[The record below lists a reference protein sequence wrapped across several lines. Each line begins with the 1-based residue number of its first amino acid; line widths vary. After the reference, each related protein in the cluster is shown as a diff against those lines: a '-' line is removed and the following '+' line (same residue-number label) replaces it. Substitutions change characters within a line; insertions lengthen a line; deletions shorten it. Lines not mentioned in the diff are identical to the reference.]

1 MRAVIGIDRKIKRAW
16 LDVLLD
22 RLSQTTDHEE
32 LRHFMD
38 ERLAEELPGA
48 ASRAKSVG
56 ISLKIWSGIP
66 ANRVPLRD
74 RAVALLP
81 KISGQER
88 LWLHWG
94 MTSLAYPF
102 FRDTAEVVGRLLTL
116 QDDFTTAQVQERLL
130 KKWGD
135 RATTKE
141 AAQKLLNT
149 LVDWEVLRPTKTK
162 GHFLLVARMSSTS
175 TALQLWLLVSL
186 LAASSAEQVEAQQ
199 LLRLP
204 EVFPFQLSIGMSD
217 LRRHDGFYLHRQGLD
232 MDMVSVRPVKIET
245 ASKPPKK
252 RPARKPLKAAP
263 SLFQEPKGERAKKPV
278 VPPIIQTVEPVL
290 ESPIDT
296 AHSLPEPTVLR
307 AVVEAVA
314 LAEPERPIELPQV
327 SHVREGRL
335 AMVGDLEFPQ
345 EMPFRAPI
353 AECVRLFREALEFA
367 CIALAHDTIN
377 AILRLICRVKLSP
390 RQSKCADIR
399 SQFGALSAIGV
410 LPVPLKTQLEKLWY
424 ERVDYLELNTAE
436 DLDRSSLEAAV
447 SNHVSAL
454 AELVRH
460 FLGHSSDH
468 GQVIP
473 DHPEYWNQGRNKLP
487 LKAGSGDI
495 VGFGSPG
502 RPGSPGRT
510 IFGR

>member
-22 RLSQTTDHEE
+22 HLAQTTDPEE
-32 LRHFMD
+32 LRRFMD

-88 LWLHWG
+88 VWLHWG

-149 LVDWEVLRPTKTK
+149 LVDWEVLRSTKTK
-162 GHFLLVARMSSTS
+162 GHFLLVARMSSPS
-175 TALQLWLLVSL
+175 TPLQLWLLESL
-186 LAASSAEQVEAQQ
+186 LSASSAEEVEAQQ

-204 EVFPFQLSIGMSD
+204 EMFPFTLSIGLSD
-217 LRRHDGFYLHRQGLD
+217 LRRHDGFHLHRQGLD

-245 ASKPPKK
+245 PAKPPKK
-252 RPARKPLKAAP
+252 KPAKKPQKVAP
-263 SLFQEPKGERAKKPV
+263 SLFQEPNGALAKTPV
-278 VPPIIQTVEPVL
+278 VPPIIQAVEQV
-290 ESPIDT
+290 
-296 AHSLPEPTVLR
+296 PEPPVVTTPSVPEPII
-307 AVVEAVA
+307 VPPIVEAVA
-314 LAEPERPIELPQV
+314 AAEPERPSELAPGQ
-327 SHVREGRL
+327 SRQGGT
-335 AMVGDLEFPQ
+335 AGD
-345 EMPFRAPI
+345 
-353 AECVRLFREALEFA
+353 
-367 CIALAHDTIN
+367 
-377 AILRLICRVKLSP
+377 
-390 RQSKCADIR
+390 
-399 SQFGALSAIGV
+399 GG
-410 LPVPLKTQLEKLWY
+410 
-424 ERVDYLELNTAE
+424 
-436 DLDRSSLEAAV
+436 
-447 SNHVSAL
+447 
-454 AELVRH
+454 
-460 FLGHSSDH
+460 
-468 GQVIP
+468 
-473 DHPEYWNQGRNKLP
+473 
-487 LKAGSGDI
+487 GS
-495 VGFGSPG
+495 
-502 RPGSPGRT
+502 
-510 IFGR
+510 

>member
-22 RLSQTTDHEE
+22 HLAQTTDPEE
-32 LRHFMD
+32 LRRFMD

-81 KISGQER
+81 RISGQER
-88 LWLHWG
+88 VWLHWG

-149 LVDWEVLRPTKTK
+149 LVDWDVLRSTKTK
-162 GHFLLVARMSSTS
+162 GHFLLVARTPCSSTP
-175 TALQLWLLVSL
+175 LQLWLLESL
-186 LAASSAEQVEAQQ
+186 LTASSAEEVEAQQ

-204 EVFPFQLSIGMSD
+204 EMFPFTLSIGLSD
-217 LRRHDGFYLHRQGLD
+217 LRRHDGFHLHRQGLD

-245 ASKPPKK
+245 PAKPPKK
-252 RPARKPLKAAP
+252 KPAKKPQKVAP
-263 SLFQEPKGERAKKPV
+263 SLFQAP
-278 VPPIIQTVEPVL
+278 TVEPPNQPVAQA
-290 ESPIDT
+290 II
-296 AHSLPEPTVLR
+296 EP
-307 AVVEAVA
+307 VEAVGERPIDERPA
-314 LAEPERPIELPQV
+314 RPEPIVVSTMIEAVAVVEPERPSGQASVPPVRTERLTTVGTLELP
-327 SHVREGRL
+327 H
-335 AMVGDLEFPQ
+335 
-345 EMPFRAPI
+345 EMPFRAPVG
-353 AECVRLFREALEFA
+353 ECVRLFHEGLAFA
-367 CIALAHDTIN
+367 CIALAHDTID
-377 AILRLICRVKLSP
+377 AILRLVCRVKLSP
-390 RQSKCADIR
+390 KQAKCADIR
-399 SQFGALSAIGV
+399 TQFGGLSAIGV
-410 LPVPLKTQLEKLWY
+410 LPTPLKTRLEKLWY

-436 DLDRSSLEAAV
+436 DLDRSALEGAV
-447 SNHVSAL
+447 SNHVSVL
-454 AELVRH
+454 VELVRLV
-460 FLGHSSDH
+460 FGHSSDQ
-468 GQVIP
+468 GKVRP
-473 DHPEYWNQGRNKLP
+473 DHAEYWQQGKKKLP
-487 LKAGSGDI
+487 LKAET
-495 VGFGSPG
+495 VG
-502 RPGSPGRT
+502 
-510 IFGR
+510 